1 MRPDIRGNHEENLM
15 EIAIPKKN
23 IVWAYV
29 IVGFFGLI
37 SVITLAMHEY
47 YIYLSAYLWFGFI
60 YGMCLQ
66 YGRFCFA
73 SAFRD
78 LFAVG
83 VPRMVVG
90 IMIATLL
97 FAISS
102 NLVAATGWSTFHAA
116 PVSIH
121 AAIAGL
127 IFGIGMVFAGG
138 CASGSLYKTGEGNGV
153 SLLVILSISV
163 TQSLFVDW
171 GGILNKLVPAS
182 WHESALQKG
191 LPDSINVGDGWVD
204 QYLAGYV
211 WNQPVKTYAQTLG
224 MQDDSLAGAL
234 LGNAF
239 IGVFIPAVIILAIVY
254 FFWVRQNYIKKIK
267 ADKGDAITLK
277 DHLNGFWG
285 MIVASK
291 RTSIAGLLLGIA
303 CGLQMFVIEG
313 LRMKFG
319 VKNAGTLLERLGHD
333 FGISAK
339 GTVFDPGYWYVT
351 TQEAQWV
358 GWAMQKLGTE
368 NMDNIYFGWVN
379 GIPNPAMNPADW
391 MSVAL
396 IGGAAV
402 MALLHGE
409 FKFKAPTR
417 ELAFWAILGGAFMGI
432 GSRLALGC
440 NVGAFF
446 VRTAMGDM
454 SGWLFGFG
462 MIGGAYIGVKIFN
475 WYTERQMAKEMAA
488 MDFDL

>member
-1 MRPDIRGNHEENLM
+1 M
-15 EIAIPKKN
+15 EAAVPRKN
-23 IVWAYV
+23 IIWAFV
-29 IVGFFGLI
+29 LLSFFSLI
-37 SVITLAMHEY
+37 SVATYAIHEY

-90 IMIATLL
+90 IMIATVL
-97 FAISS
+97 FAITSAV
-102 NLVAATGWSTFHAA
+102 VATTGWSTFHPA
-116 PVSIH
+116 PVSFH
-121 AAIAGL
+121 AVIAGL
-127 IFGIGMVFAGG
+127 VFGVGMVFAGG

-153 SLLVILSISV
+153 SLLVVFSISF
-163 TQSLFVDW
+163 TQSIFVDA
-171 GGILNKLVPAS
+171 GGWMNKLVPQA

-191 LPDSINVGDGWVD
+191 LPASINVGDGWVD

-211 WNQPVKTYAQTLG
+211 WNQPVKTYAQSLG
-224 MQDDSLAGAL
+224 MRDDTFTGAL
-234 LGNAF
+234 FGNAF
-239 IGVFIPAVIILAIVY
+239 AGVLIPALIILAIVY
-254 FFWVRQNYIKKIK
+254 LFWVRKNYIAKLQKQNRTNIS
-267 ADKGDAITLK
+267 LK
-277 DHLNGFWG
+277 DHISGFWS
-285 MIVASK
+285 MITASK
-291 RTSIAGLLLGIA
+291 RTSIAGLFLGIA

-319 VKNAGTLLERLGHD
+319 VKNAGTILERLGH
-333 FGISAK
+333 GWGVSAK

-358 GWAMQKLGTE
+358 GWVMQKLGW
-368 NMDNIYFGWVN
+368 NHMDNIYFGWVN
-379 GIPNPAMNPADW
+379 GIPSPAINPADW

-402 MALLHGE
+402 MALLNNE
-409 FKFKAPTR
+409 FKFKFPTR
-417 ELAFWAILGGAFMGI
+417 ELAFWAILGGFFMGI

-440 NVGAFF
+440 NIGAFF

-454 SGWLFGFG
+454 SGWLFGLG
-462 MIGGAYIGVKIFN
+462 MVGGAYIGVKIFN
-475 WYTERQMAKEMAA
+475 WWTERQMAKEMAA
-488 MDFDL
+488 MEINF